1 MKTIVFHSYKG
12 GVGRTLALA
21 NFAVVLN
28 LIDKNVLILDWDF
41 DAPGVPIKYELE
53 DKVKKGY
60 IDYLFSIR
68 KQYDTDIQY
77 SDLGYRKKYLKSCII
92 NYEGTNIYLLPAG
105 DRSNKNYWLNLSS
118 LHCQRFFIYSNLEEK
133 EKNEIFF
140 KEDIELLKNC
150 IDNKEIDYLLI
161 DCKTANSNAAIPLML
176 LGDKVVELFNCNN
189 EGVFGELLVRSAIRN
204 LNIKD
209 SRGVK
214 LISVMTRVP
223 SEFTAPH
230 ARREYKKIAS
240 NLLIHEFLDLKENDL
255 AEILFIIHE
264 CRVLEIVES
273 LILDKENKNILLSHD
288 YIDLFKEILK
298 DDPRFKEQISS
309 LGSVDFIKR
318 AIGLAEEVELI
329 ERFFS
334 LEVLRG
340 ILYNNDNERNV
351 AIRCDTLK
359 DMLNGLGK
367 DMQDHLRNAGMDDQ
381 TINANIAKS
390 FEDAGYRAGEGFGI
404 ESITPGK
411 VWDIIPQKSSDRLT
425 DWLQFDSAAGFGNW
439 THQLDEVG
447 KTCIITLNNHFLSET
462 DYGAFFL
469 FGYIRGVLSYL
480 IPGKDDPVTV
490 LFKSYENNEVTLAY
504 D

>member
-28 LIDKNVLILDWDF
+28 LIGKNVLILDWDF
-41 DAPGVPIKYELE
+41 DAPGVPIKYDVE

-77 SDLGYRKKYLKSCII
+77 SDLVYRKKYLNSCII

-118 LHCQRFFIYSNLEEK
+118 LHCQRFFIYSNSEEK

-140 KEDIELLKNC
+140 KEDIEILKNC
-150 IDNKEIDYLLI
+150 VDNKEIDYLLI
-161 DCKTANSNAAIPLML
+161 DCKTANANAAIPLML

-189 EGVFGELLVRSAIRN
+189 EGVFGELLIRSAIRN
-204 LNIKD
+204 LNNKY
-209 SRGVK
+209 SRDVK

-223 SEFTAPH
+223 SEFTQPQ
-230 ARREYKKIAS
+230 ARREYNKIAS
-240 NLLIHEFLDLKENDL
+240 NLLHHEFLDLKENDI

-264 CRVLEIVES
+264 CRVLEIAES
-273 LILDKENKNILLSHD
+273 LIFDKANKNILLSKD
-288 YIDLFKEILK
+288 YIDLSKEVLK
-298 DDPRFKEQISS
+298 DDPIFREKISLLDS
-309 LGSVDFIKR
+309 AVFKR
-318 AIGLAEEVELI
+318 AVGLAEEVELI
-329 ERFFS
+329 ERYFL
-334 LEVLRG
+334 LEIHKG
-340 ILYNNDNERNV
+340 ILYNSDNERNV

-367 DMQDHLRNAGMDDQ
+367 DMQVHLRNAGMDDQ
-381 TINANIAKS
+381 TINSNIAKS

-480 IPGKDDPVTV
+480 IPGKDDPVKV
-490 LFKSYENNEVTLAY
+490 LFKSFENNKVTLVY